1 MLTKIKTWWNSL
13 STPHK
18 IVVGL
23 LAFALMTAISAYN
36 GVVVTY

>member
-1 MLTKIKTWWNSL
+1 MLTKIKTWWSSL
-13 STPHK
+13 STPQK
-18 IVVGL
+18 IAVGL